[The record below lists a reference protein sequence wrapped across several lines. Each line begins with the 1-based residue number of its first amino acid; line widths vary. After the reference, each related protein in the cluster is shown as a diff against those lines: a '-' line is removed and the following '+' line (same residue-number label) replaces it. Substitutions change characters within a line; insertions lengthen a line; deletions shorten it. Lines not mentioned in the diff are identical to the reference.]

1 MGTLL
6 NSRILKRFYPYKYI
20 LRKNIG
26 SEANSL
32 ITLIKDIEKKKYN
45 DYHFLVGT
53 PLHDNL
59 GDHLLAMA
67 EKSYLKDVCGLA
79 NIMEIPLDVIRMC
92 GSQIATHINPRSII
106 FVNGGG
112 WMGDVWPHD
121 EILLQDIATDFRN
134 NKVIVFPQTVYYSN
148 LHSKKSQE
156 LLSRAKQSYND
167 SPNLTLSFRE
177 RRSYEFA
184 LREFEKCDVVLAPDM
199 ALSYLDEAPKN
210 QHKNDHKIGLCLRSD
225 REKASNE
232 DILNAIFDYF
242 DSEIYEFLVV
252 DTIAPSRV
260 LLNDRVDTVNELL
273 NRFAECDLV
282 ITDRLH
288 GMLCSYLTDTPCIV
302 LDNATNKVL
311 GVYHEWLIGSQKIL
325 FVKRFNDLK
334 RVAEFVDTQNRTPAN
349 SFPKEKFDEI
359 TRRIKSQF

>member
-79 NIMEIPLDVIRMC
+79 NIMEIPLDVIRMY

-148 LHSKKSQE
+148 LQSQKSQD

-210 QHKNDHKIGLCLRSD
+210 QHKNDRKIGLCLRAD
-225 REKASNE
+225 REKTSNE
-232 DILNAIFDYF
+232 DILNVIFDFF
-242 DSEIYEFLVV
+242 DSELYEFLVV

-260 LLNDRVDTVNELL
+260 LLSNRVNKVNEMLK
-273 NRFAECDLV
+273 RFAECDLV

-311 GVYHEWLIGSQKIL
+311 GVYSEWLKSSQRIL
-325 FVKRFNDLK
+325 FILDLNDTKKIPEFIKNQDFALK
-334 RVAEFVDTQNRTPAN
+334 N
-349 SFPKEKFDEI
+349 SFSRDNFATLFK
-359 TRRIKSQF
+359 RINSYT